1 MMRGRFVPF
10 FLALAVLVGLVAR
23 VEAQEQPVYTLG
35 SGDEV
40 RVSVYE
46 EEDLSGE
53 FEVNGEGQL
62 SLPLIGSVH
71 AGGKTLHQLE
81 DDIEAKLRDGF
92 LKEPRVSVEVLNYRP
107 FYILGEVNE
116 PGSYP
121 YVNGMTVL
129 NAVALGGGYTY
140 RANKDKI
147 TIIRANDKGR
157 KPQTVSPDTVVLPG
171 DVVRVEERFF

>member
-1 MMRGRFVPF
+1 MRGLLAGF
-10 FLALAVLVGLVAR
+10 FTVLVFLLAGASMAA
-23 VEAQEQPVYTLG
+23 AQQPVYTLG

-40 RVSVYE
+40 RVNVFE
-46 EEDLSGE
+46 EEDLSGK
-53 FEVNGEGQL
+53 FEVNGEGLL
-62 SLPLIGSVH
+62 SLPLIGSVT
-71 AGGKTLHQLE
+71 ASGKSLRQLE
-81 DDIEAKLRDGF
+81 RDIEAKLLDGF
-92 LKEPRVSVEVLNYRP
+92 LKQPRVSVEVLNYRP

-140 RANKDKI
+140 RANKKKI
-147 TIIRANDKGR
+147 TIIRAKDKDR
-157 KPQTVSPDTVVLPG
+157 VPQTVPPETVVLPG